1 MRAGSGSA
9 ISPTKSRS
17 RPATRFKSVL
27 LPQPE
32 GPNSAVK
39 PLRGTS
45 RLRFSITS
53 LGGASPTAGKRLR
66 RTLMRRRSP
75 PPAADMALERQKDR
89 PFDQL
94 DDRDERDR
102 VRENAGDVEQLE
114 VQRDLKADA
123 ARAPEQFGHQ
133 DDLPD
138 QREARAGGSGDVGIE
153 LRQDHLAQRA
163 PPADPVHRGHLEEAL
178 VERAGALAHRDHG
191 VRDLVDRDRE
201 DHGALD
207 QPDPDVG

>member
-1 MRAGSGSA
+1 MRAGSGST

-53 LGGASPTAGKRLR
+53 FGGASPPAGKRLR

-75 PPAADMALERQKDR
+75 PPAAGMALERPKDR
-89 PFDQL
+89 PSAQL
-94 DDRDERDR
+94 DARDEGAR
-102 VRENAGDVEQLE
+102 VRRNAGD
-114 VQRDLKADA
+114 
-123 ARAPEQFGHQ
+123 G
-133 DDLPD
+133 D
-138 QREARAGGSGDVGIE
+138 QREG
-153 LRQDHLAQRA
+153 QR
-163 PPADPVHRGHLEEAL
+163 
-178 VERAGALAHRDHG
+178 
-191 VRDLVDRDRE
+191 
-201 DHGALD
+201 
-207 QPDPDVG
+207 